1 MRKIGEPMHYEKIPA
16 IVSKYFPQKPVKINT
31 VHNELVKNNTIFVNL

>member
-1 MRKIGEPMHYEKIPA
+1 MRKLKEPMHFEKLPA
-16 IVSKYFPQKPVKINT
+16 AVMEFFPKKKIKVST